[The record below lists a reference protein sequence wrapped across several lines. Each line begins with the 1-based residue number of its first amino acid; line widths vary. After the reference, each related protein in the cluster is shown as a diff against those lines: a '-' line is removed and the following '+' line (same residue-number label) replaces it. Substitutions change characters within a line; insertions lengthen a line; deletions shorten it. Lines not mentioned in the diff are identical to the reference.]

1 MSKITQASSKLV
13 SIKKFY
19 FNKVLLFGF
28 ISLACLI
35 LLLLVYLGSYYS
47 FFVDDSL
54 TNNIPFIYNNDP
66 SVQRIISIIVSL
78 IVALI
83 GSLIILLVYYF
94 NNNKYQKEAN
104 DILYKELE
112 LNEIYKID
120 HDENLEFLQF
130 DNIYKYVGLEPPKY
144 YYLMSLSS
152 LIKLNFYQIHDK
164 TVKNKNGILITSTL
178 NDDINGFLQIRS
190 DNVFPIE
197 SLNEK
202 NIYQYY
208 LDDVKKYTSPIYI
221 NSSFNKQTY
230 ELVSKEVTDTFLNM
244 KKFCSSNIV
253 VTLVGKQLII
263 YISSWQMKLIDSLK
277 KKIAYNAVDLK
288 VDALTELIDF
298 TNDIYYYISKNIRRI

>member
-1 MSKITQASSKLV
+1 MSKITQASSKLI

-19 FNKVLLFGF
+19 FNKVILFGS
-28 ISLACLI
+28 ISLFCLV

-54 TNNIPFIYNNDP
+54 TNNLPFIYNNDP

-78 IVALI
+78 IMALI

-94 NNNKYQKEAN
+94 NNNKYQKEAYEV
-104 DILYKELE
+104 LYKELE

-120 HDENLEFLQF
+120 HDENLENIQF
-130 DNIYKYVGLEPPKY
+130 DTIFKYIGLEPPKY

-164 TVKNKNGILITSTL
+164 TIKNKNGILITSTL
-178 NDDINGFLQIRS
+178 NDEFDGFLQIRS

-197 SLNEK
+197 NINEK

-208 LDDVKKYTSPIYI
+208 LDDVKKYSSPIYI
-221 NSSFNKQTY
+221 NSTFKKETY
-230 ELVSKEVTDTFLNM
+230 ELVSSEVIETYLNM
-244 KKFCSSNIV
+244 KKYCSTNVIL
-253 VTLVGKQLII
+253 TLTGRQLII
-263 YISSWQMKLIDSLK
+263 YISSWQMKMIDSLK
-277 KKIAYNAVDLK
+277 KKVAYNAVDLK